1 VYGAAP
7 GEDRRAVHQ
16 AIAEVTDPTSDPDR
30 RAWHRAEASVKP
42 DEDVAAELER
52 SAERAHE
59 RGGKAAEAAF
69 LERAAALTPDRGR
82 RAKRAL
88 AAGQAKL
95 IAGSLEGARQ
105 LAAMAEAGPLDPLDG
120 ARVELLRA
128 QIYPTYHPDAPRL
141 LVDAARRLAPLDAAL
156 SRETY
161 VEAILAALYA
171 GCLGEDG
178 GLRSTVEAALAAPP
192 APEPPRPVDLV
203 LDGLAT
209 RLVEGG
215 AAGSPAL
222 KQAIVAFR
230 TEPDSQMRM
239 IQISF
244 PDVGDDDTWQMLV
257 SRQVQVARET
267 GALTVLPI
275 PLQHLALLN
284 TFAGHFDAAAAMIQ
298 EADVIGSA
306 VGVAPRPYAALFLAG
321 WRGRLDETTTLI
333 EHALRGAT
341 ATGEGLIITM
351 AQLAE
356 AIQRIGLGQYD
367 MALEEALKAS
377 ETGGPLLSSLPL
389 PDVIEAAVRS
399 NKPDVAVSALER
411 LSTITRA
418 SGTQWSLGIEARS
431 RALVCKDGQEAE
443 RLYGEAIGR
452 LGHTTIAVDL
462 ARTHL
467 LYGEWLRRE
476 RRRTDARKHLRRAYD
491 MFSAMGAE
499 AFRDR
504 AAGELQAT
512 GERLRK
518 RSVQSESHLTPQ
530 QAHVALLASQ
540 GHTNLQIAAQLFVS
554 PKTVEY
560 HLRAVFTTLGI
571 TSRFQLA
578 GALEQGKAS
587 TSRSKIA
594 ATQKHSPT

>member
-1 VYGAAP
+1 
-7 GEDRRAVHQ
+7 
-16 AIAEVTDPTSDPDR
+16 
-30 RAWHRAEASVKP
+30 
-42 DEDVAAELER
+42 
-52 SAERAHE
+52 
-59 RGGKAAEAAF
+59 
-69 LERAAALTPDRGR
+69 
-82 RAKRAL
+82 
-88 AAGQAKL
+88 
-95 IAGSLEGARQ
+95 
-105 LAAMAEAGPLDPLDG
+105 
-120 ARVELLRA
+120 
-128 QIYPTYHPDAPRL
+128 
-141 LVDAARRLAPLDAAL
+141 
-156 SRETY
+156 
-161 VEAILAALYA
+161 
-171 GCLGEDG
+171 
-178 GLRSTVEAALAAPP
+178 
-192 APEPPRPVDLV
+192 
-203 LDGLAT
+203 
-209 RLVEGG
+209 
-215 AAGSPAL
+215 
-222 KQAIVAFR
+222 
-230 TEPDSQMRM
+230 
-239 IQISF
+239 
-244 PDVGDDDTWQMLV
+244 
-257 SRQVQVARET
+257 
-267 GALTVLPI
+267 
-275 PLQHLALLN
+275 
-284 TFAGHFDAAAAMIQ
+284 
-298 EADVIGSA
+298 
-306 VGVAPRPYAALFLAG
+306 LFLAG

-367 MALEEALKAS
+367 MALDEALKAS

-399 NKPDVAVSALER
+399 NKPGVAVSALER

-491 MFSAMGAE
+491 MFSSMGAE

-530 QAHVALLASQ
+530 QAH
-540 GHTNLQIAAQLFVS
+540 
-554 PKTVEY
+554 
-560 HLRAVFTTLGI
+560 LR
-571 TSRFQLA
+571 
-578 GALEQGKAS
+578 
-587 TSRSKIA
+587 
-594 ATQKHSPT
+594 